1 MFRAQLTVHPFLLL
15 TRFILVSQEGRHP
28 RRCLTECPYRM
39 HMLHCL
45 ILLYTDILLYILVLQ
60 LSHSV
65 SRSSAPAD
73 ICTRIASSEA
83 NALDN
88 TSTHPYNIV
97 HVPTYKVNGN
107 RTADLP
113 TMFDVPFLI
122 WLVELFP

>member
-1 MFRAQLTVHPFLLL
+1 MFCAQLTVHPFLLL

-65 SRSSAPAD
+65 SRSSDPAD
-73 ICTRIASSEA
+73 ICTRILRGQCIGQYKHAP
-83 NALDN
+83 LC
-88 TSTHPYNIV
+88 
-97 HVPTYKVNGN
+97 TYKVNGN

-113 TMFDVPFLI
+113 TMFDIPFLI
-122 WLVELFP
+122 WLVKLFP